1 MKASVSGK
9 ESMAKR
15 VALWLVLI
23 ASVVAAL
30 WCSNLVIFHMWA
42 ADVPPYET
50 AQHIRSAKLSVVAVI
65 AFLAVGFLCIRKLCQ
80 IAEDR
85 RKSAA

>member
-1 MKASVSGK
+1 
-9 ESMAKR
+9 MAKR

-23 ASVVAAL
+23 ASLIAAL
-30 WCSNLVIFHMWA
+30 WCCNLVVFHMWA

-50 AQHIRSAKLSVVAVI
+50 VLHIRSAKFSGVAVI
-65 AFLAVGFLCIRKLCQ
+65 VFLAVGVLCFRKLCQ